1 MANFDKSKTVN
12 LLGFDINNL
21 SLNDAVKEALNL
33 IKDQKGGQIIT
44 INPEMIQSAK
54 SKIYFKQVLKDAD
67 MVLPDGVGIK
77 IGLKLKN
84 ININRIAGIEF
95 SYKMLEKCAENN
107 IPVALIGAKPHVVS
121 KAVKVL
127 IEQIPNLKVAYY
139 YNGYF
144 KEEERVIQ
152 ELKRNN
158 PKFVLV
164 ALGSPRQEYFIQNAL
179 KELPNAVMI
188 GVGGSFDVWS
198 GNVKRAPEI
207 YQKLGLE
214 WLYRTVKEPKR
225 IKRIFPT
232 LPKFVF
238 NVIKEDILKIK

>member
-1 MANFDKSKTVN
+1 MANVDKQKTVN
-12 LLGFDINNL
+12 LLGFDINNISL
-21 SLNDAVKEALNL
+21 SDAVDETLNL
-33 IKDQKGGQIIT
+33 INSRKGGQVVT

-54 SKIYFKQVLKDAD
+54 SKIYFKQIIKEAD
-67 MVLPDGVGIK
+67 LVLPDGVGIK
-77 IGLKLKN
+77 IGLKFKK
-84 ININRIAGIEF
+84 ININRITGIEF

-107 IPVALIGAKPHVVS
+107 IPDALIGAKPHVVS
-121 KAVKVL
+121 KAVK
-127 IEQIPNLKVAYY
+127 ILKVKMPKLKVVYY

-144 KEEERVIQ
+144 KDEERVIQ
-152 ELKRNN
+152 EMKKNS

-179 KELPNAVMI
+179 KELPSSVMV

-214 WLYRTVKEPKR
+214 WLYRTIKEPKR
-225 IKRIFPT
+225 FKRIFPT
-232 LPKFVF
+232 LPKFIF